1 MTGIGAIN
9 HCLDYT
15 PSYWFSQNYLFLWQ
29 EIVEGEQLFIFSFLF
44 FHHFS
49 FSLWCDYCYKCM
61 YIYEGVIVVGEK
73 KKLFQFLTN
82 FNRQK
87 FRVNEQTLFF
97 CSLVRLNWFSLHNNI
112 INKRSYIFFFHS
124 RAVTTAKSKWT
135 MQISKSEGKKL
146 YSADLQMTVH
156 NLMNFHY
163 LMSSTHHNTNHS
175 EILKSIH
182 LHKCASHSL
191 SSSRHDGGGI

>member
-1 MTGIGAIN
+1 MYVYIRG
-9 HCLDYT
+9 C
-15 PSYWFSQNYLFLWQ
+15 
-29 EIVEGEQLFIFSFLF
+29 
-44 FHHFS
+44 
-49 FSLWCDYCYKCM
+49 YCGWR
-61 YIYEGVIVVGEK
+61 E

-112 INKRSYIFFFHS
+112 INKRSYIFFTLVLLQL
-124 RAVTTAKSKWT
+124 RNLNEQCKYQKAK
-135 MQISKSEGKKL
+135 EKKL